1 MRARDLMIV
10 DLAVA
15 KNAPATIKGAL
26 DLRHLCDEF
35 PHHDVQ
41 HRGVHLNFINQICE
55 FLSYGNQKLHENL
68 EMS

>member
-26 DLRHLCDEF
+26 DLRHYSDVLRDEF
-35 PHHDVQ
+35 PHHDV
-41 HRGVHLNFINQICE
+41 
-55 FLSYGNQKLHENL
+55 
-68 EMS
+68 